1 MTDFVET
8 LILVS
13 EQFRYLKRLFWT
25 LLIESMYV
33 CLTWIISENQTDP
46 GGTEKMIRGFVPEA
60 IV

>member
-25 LLIESMYV
+25 LLIESMFV
-33 CLTWIISENQTDP
+33 CWTWIIS
-46 GGTEKMIRGFVPEA
+46 
-60 IV
+60 